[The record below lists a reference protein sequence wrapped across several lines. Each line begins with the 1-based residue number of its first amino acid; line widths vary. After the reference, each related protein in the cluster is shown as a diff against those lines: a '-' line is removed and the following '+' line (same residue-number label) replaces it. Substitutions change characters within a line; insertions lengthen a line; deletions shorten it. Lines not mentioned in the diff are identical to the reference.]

1 MLWYILPRMMDI
13 NYHYKTKPYQ
23 HQDDVLRESWSKT
36 NWAYLMEMGTG
47 KSKVCIDNASLL
59 FQMGK
64 IDTFIVVA
72 PKGVYRNWANLE
84 MPAHMPDNIDR
95 TVAIWKSGANKSE
108 RKLLEK
114 LLEPSNDLRVL
125 VMNVEALSSP
135 KGRKYLT
142 ALLQSSE
149 ALLAVDESTAIKSPK
164 ASRTKALI
172 KVGEL
177 AKYKRILTGFPVTQS
192 PMDLWSQC
200 RFLNKTL
207 LGDCGDNFF
216 QFQYRYCVMKKQH
229 VGTHSFNRIVGYRN
243 LEQLG
248 SILKNFSSRITKDE
262 CLDLPDKIYTQRNIT
277 LTDDQQ
283 RIYTELKEFALA
295 HIDDHD
301 FMTANNVMTQLLR
314 MQQVLS
320 GHVKSDEGEF
330 VEIKDNR
337 LNELLDCLEEIEGK
351 AIIWSRFRYDVK
363 RITEALTKE
372 HGPGSTVSYFGDT
385 TDDERSD
392 AIEQFQN
399 GDARFFVGNPQTG
412 GYGITLT
419 SAKNVIYF
427 ANSFD
432 LAVRMQSEDRA
443 HRIGQ
448 TDHVNY
454 IDFISE
460 KTIDEKIVK
469 ALRNK
474 MDIAST
480 VMGEELKNWLT

>member
-1 MLWYILPRMMDI
+1 MAMKYK
-13 NYHYKTKPYQ
+13 YKTEPYK
-23 HQDDVLRESWSKT
+23 HQDDVLRKSWSAV

-47 KSKVCIDNASLL
+47 KSKVCIDNASVL
-59 FQMGK
+59 FQTGK
-64 IDTFIVVA
+64 IDTFVVVA

-84 MPAHMPDNIDR
+84 IPAHMPETIER
-95 TVAIWKSGANKSE
+95 VVAIWKSGANKSE
-108 RKLLEK
+108 KKVLEDILK
-114 LLEPSNDLRVL
+114 PSEALRVL
-125 VMNVEALSSP
+125 VMNVEALSTP

-142 ALLQSSE
+142 ALLKASK
-149 ALLAVDESTAIKSPK
+149 AMLAVDESTAIKSPK
-164 ASRTKALI
+164 AGRTKALI
-172 KVGEL
+172 KIGEL
-177 AKYKRILTGFPVTQS
+177 ATYRRILTGFPVTQS
-192 PMDLWSQC
+192 PMDLWAQC
-200 RFLNKTL
+200 RFLDKKL
-207 LGDCGDNFF
+207 LGECGDNFF
-216 QFQYRYCVMKKQH
+216 QFQYRYAVMKKQH
-229 VGTHSFNRIVGYRN
+229 VGSHSFNRVVGYRN

-248 SILKNFSSRITKDE
+248 SMLKDFSSRITKEE
-262 CLDLPDKIYTQRNIT
+262 CLDLPAKIYTQRNIA
-277 LTDDQQ
+277 LTPDQN
-283 RIYTELKEFALA
+283 RIYNELKEYALA
-295 HIDDHD
+295 HIDDEE

-320 GHVKSDEGEF
+320 GHVKSDSGEF
-330 VEIKDNR
+330 VEIDDNR
-337 LNELLDCLEEIEGK
+337 IKELLACLEEVKGK

-363 RITEALTKE
+363 RITEALTKA

-385 TDDERSD
+385 TDEERVE
-392 AIEQFQN
+392 AIERFQN
-399 GDARFFVGNPQTG
+399 GDARFFIGNPQTG

-419 SAKNVIYF
+419 AATTVIYF

-448 TDHVNY
+448 TDHVTY

-480 VMGEELKNWLT
+480 VLGEELKQWLT

>member
-1 MLWYILPRMMDI
+1 MELKYEFKTTP
-13 NYHYKTKPYQ
+13 YK
-23 HQDDVLRESWSKT
+23 HQRNVLEGSWNEI

-47 KSKVCIDNASLL
+47 KSKVCIDNAAVL
-59 FQMGK
+59 FLRNE
-64 IDTFIVVA
+64 IDTFVVVA

-84 MPAHMPDNIDR
+84 IPAHMPDGINR
-95 TVAIWKSGANKSE
+95 TVAVWKSGANKADRQLLNDLLKPSE
-108 RKLLEK
+108 A
-114 LLEPSNDLRVL
+114 LRVL
-125 VMNVEALSSP
+125 VMNVEALSTP

-142 ALLQSSE
+142 ALLRASK

-164 ASRTKALI
+164 AGRTKALI
-172 KVGEL
+172 KIGQL
-177 AKYKRILTGFPVTQS
+177 AKYRRILTGFPVTQS
-192 PMDLWSQC
+192 PMDLWAQC
-200 RFLNKTL
+200 RFLNKEL

-216 QFQYRYCVMKKQH
+216 QFQYRYAVMKKQH
-229 VGTHSFNRIVGYRN
+229 VGTHSFNRVVGYRN
-243 LEQLG
+243 LEQL
-248 SILKNFSSRITKDE
+248 SFLLKEFSSRITKDE
-262 CLDLPDKIYTQRNIT
+262 CLDLPSKIYTQRNIS
-277 LTDDQQ
+277 LTDDQD
-283 RIYTELKEFALA
+283 RIYGELKEFALA
-295 HIDDHD
+295 HIDDEE

-320 GHVKSDEGEF
+320 GHVKSDAGELIE
-330 VEIKDNR
+330 VKDNR

-363 RITEALTKE
+363 RITEALTKA

-385 TDDERSD
+385 TDEERSS

-399 GDARFFVGNPQTG
+399 GTARFFVGNPQTG

-419 SAKNVIYF
+419 AANTVIYF

-448 TDHVNY
+448 TDHVTY

-480 VMGEELKNWLT
+480 VLGEELKEWLR